1 VVEWSF
7 SSPAVSSQ
15 FGEKDDWLYK
25 VIQTSDKGIVSV
37 GFIGRSQDARRYPV
51 ILKYDPMRRT
61 ILWENSFPSLDV
73 VDGFGTILLDVF
85 EFDDGGGPAYY
96 AVGSVNGNNQRLLVA
111 KVDPS
116 TGQSFS
122 GYPKVIYL
130 STMDSIIARGFA
142 MRPIVNGETFE
153 GFMIAATI
161 VEAGIE
167 KGALVKLNTDGT
179 LDTGFGSGG
188 YAAFTFSGY
197 AGARF
202 RNFRPV
208 PGSGDSISGYAVTGW
223 VSNPITGGQDQDILV
238 MYVDADGA
246 SNWHNIITMTELVN
260 EGYEDGSAQVPY
272 CPGTG
277 QRNRGFDVE
286 IDPDGGIVES
296 NNSVILNCRRS
307 VHFAPYE
314 RKYTAGQFTLFVN
327 NRSIFS
333 NTAFQCD
340 DFMADPFY
348 YSVAYNTRLGVNT
361 HVSMWHVRG
370 VRFPDCTWTSTT
382 ELPQAL
388 RGNGIVSDDAS
399 YFVTYTGET
408 PNFVNLH
415 RGILAR
421 SAFDQLKKIT
431 VRGNRFDNVPF
442 GIQTVNG
449 AFHDIAGNYWTDIP
463 LSFDPDQPA
472 SYGIRLDGSTNFTVS
487 GNLLTAAEPATAAFG
502 IIADNTLGLPSSIKG
517 NIFTDLRIGNQTQR
531 NNSGLQI
538 GCNQYEGA
546 RYAWSVNPES
556 PQAGALPDQGE
567 CDASLQQAGN
577 IFLDPACPSPGLP
590 ESHIYSSIEFKY
602 SHRPITD
609 ETPTCYSTVVDID
622 NCGLNSNS
630 ETCVVLPPCNPC
642 DPEELEDLMNEASTD
657 KERWFYLGLLANLLI
672 DEEGLDQAAH
682 YIGDEPSA
690 IYDKLKV
697 QAWLSAGRYSEA
709 EDALEDVPSADTA
722 FHELYGLFI
731 TLGDEGRNL
740 RQLTA
745 TEEQLLW
752 DIADGHSPE
761 SNIARAALENIRDT
775 VFYRHTEEIETS
787 NLEQF
792 TPPMP
797 PSQHMVSDERSFS
810 LSPNPAR
817 EELVLRYHSDPEA
830 LQGQV
835 ELFDAFGRQVL
846 RARLD
851 PGAAETRLSIA
862 GLPSGLY
869 YCTLAIEGQSPKTKP
884 FLIIR

>member
-1 VVEWSF
+1 
-7 SSPAVSSQ
+7 
-15 FGEKDDWLYK
+15 
-25 VIQTSDKGIVSV
+25 
-37 GFIGRSQDARRYPV
+37 
-51 ILKYDPMRRT
+51 MRRT
-61 ILWENSFPSLDV
+61 ILWENSFSSLDV

-96 AVGSVNGNNQRLLVA
+96 AVGSVNGANQRLLVA
-111 KVDPS
+111 KVNPS
-116 TGQSFS
+116 TGQSFP

-142 MRPIVNGETFE
+142 MRPIV
-153 GFMIAATI
+153 
-161 VEAGIE
+161 
-167 KGALVKLNTDGT
+167 
-179 LDTGFGSGG
+179 
-188 YAAFTFSGY
+188 
-197 AGARF
+197 
-202 RNFRPV
+202 
-208 PGSGDSISGYAVTGW
+208 
-223 VSNPITGGQDQDILV
+223 
-238 MYVDADGA
+238 
-246 SNWHNIITMTELVN
+246 
-260 EGYEDGSAQVPY
+260 
-272 CPGTG
+272 
-277 QRNRGFDVE
+277 
-286 IDPDGGIVES
+286 
-296 NNSVILNCRRS
+296 
-307 VHFAPYE
+307 
-314 RKYTAGQFTLFVN
+314 
-327 NRSIFS
+327 
-333 NTAFQCD
+333 
-340 DFMADPFY
+340 
-348 YSVAYNTRLGVNT
+348 
-361 HVSMWHVRG
+361 
-370 VRFPDCTWTSTT
+370 RFPDCTRTSTT

-449 AFHDIAGNYWTDIP
+449 AFHDIAGNYWTDVP

-502 IIADNTLGLPSSIKG
+502 IIADNTLGLPSSING
-517 NIFTDLRIGNQTQR
+517 NVFTDLRIGNQTQR

-567 CDASLQQAGN
+567 CSAFAQQAGN

-609 ETPTCYSTVVDID
+609 ETPTCYSTVVDVEDCQENI
-622 NCGLNSNS
+622 NSQ
-630 ETCVVLPPCNPC
+630 TCIIVPPCNPC
-642 DPEELEDLMNEASTD
+642 DPEELEELMNEASTD
-657 KERWFYLGLLANLLI
+657 KERWYYLGLLASLLI

-682 YIGDEPSA
+682 FIGDEPSA
-690 IYDKLKV
+690 TYDKLKV

-709 EDALEDVPSADTA
+709 EDDLNEVPSTDTA

-740 RQLTA
+740 RQITA
-745 TEEQLLW
+745 TEEQVLW
-752 DIADGHSPE
+752 DIAAGHSPE
-761 SNIARAALENIRDT
+761 RNIAQAALENIRDT

-792 TPPMP
+792 APPMP
-797 PSQHMVSDERSFS
+797 PSQHL
-810 LSPNPAR
+810 LSEENGFTLAPNPAR
-817 EELVLRYHSDPEA
+817 GELILRYPSVSDA
-830 LQGQV
+830 RQGQAEV
-835 ELFDAFGRQVL
+835 FDAFGRRVL
-846 RARLD
+846 KFSFDAD
-851 PGAAETRLSIA
+851 GSEIRLSIT
-862 GLPSGLY
+862 GLPPGVY
-869 YCTLAIEGQSPKTKP
+869 YCTLAIEGRARHTRS
-884 FLIIR
+884 FIVVR